1 MTVLWE
7 FFNKPLKEIIAVKP
21 FILAVGIAH
30 GTTVAFVLTPLRP
43 V

>member
-7 FFNKPLKEIIAVKP
+7 FFNKPLKEIIAMNP
-21 FILAVGIAH
+21 SILAGGISH